1 MPGAGKGR
9 RGSSAR
15 TPLSRERVI
24 RTAVTVADEK
34 GSAALTMRAVAEPL
48 GVEAMSLYHHVAGRE
63 DILDGM
69 VDAVFGEIEL
79 PPLGTDWKTAMRD
92 RAFSARAALRRH
104 PWAVALMDSRTRPG
118 PATLGH
124 HDAVIGALR
133 SGGFSVPMAA
143 HAVSLIDS
151 YLYGFVLQ
159 ELSLPFSDSAELD
172 EVAGTILR
180 EMPAGTYPHLTELAT
195 EHALKPGYDYGDE
208 FTFGLTLILDAL
220 HPDETPSTPQSVR

>member
-1 MPGAGKGR
+1 MGKADKGR
-9 RGSSAR
+9 RGASAR

-24 RTAVTVADEK
+24 RAAVAVADDK

-69 VDAVFGEIEL
+69 VDAVFDEIDL
-79 PPLGTDWKTAMRD
+79 PPRDTDWKSAMRH
-92 RAFSARAALRRH
+92 RAQSARAALRRH
-104 PWAVALMDSRTRPG
+104 PWAVALMDSRSRPG
-118 PATLGH
+118 PATLRH
-124 HDAVIGALR
+124 HDAVIGTLR
-133 SGGFSVPMAA
+133 AGGFSVPMTA

-159 ELSLPFSDSAELD
+159 ELSLPFSGSAELE
-172 EVAGTILR
+172 EVAGAILA
-180 EMPAGTYPHLTELAT
+180 EMPADTYPHLAELAT

-220 HPDETPSTPQSVR
+220 HPDEDARR